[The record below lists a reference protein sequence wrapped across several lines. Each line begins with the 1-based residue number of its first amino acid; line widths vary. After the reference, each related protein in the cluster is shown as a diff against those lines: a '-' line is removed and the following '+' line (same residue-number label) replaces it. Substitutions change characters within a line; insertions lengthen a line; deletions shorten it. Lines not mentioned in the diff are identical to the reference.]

1 VRGWNRTTT
10 IAVIFIPIFC
20 GMELIMAALLREF
33 SLSKGGMAFIEASI
47 SIPVSFFLSRGLYES
62 ILIRR
67 SKPKS
72 NTKK

>member
-1 VRGWNRTTT
+1 
-10 IAVIFIPIFC
+10 
-20 GMELIMAALLREF
+20 MELIMAALLREF

-72 NTKK
+72 NTEK